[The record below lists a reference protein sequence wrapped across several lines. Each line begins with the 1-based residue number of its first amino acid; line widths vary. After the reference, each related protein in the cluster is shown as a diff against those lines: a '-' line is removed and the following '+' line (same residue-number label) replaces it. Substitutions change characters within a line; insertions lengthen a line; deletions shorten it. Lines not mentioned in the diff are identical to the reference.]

1 MGEMIREVC
10 FVSLFAA
17 IACSVAPQGQVRTIM
32 NILSSVILILVVL
45 KPMASLDMR
54 EYAAS
59 VAKYREM
66 EQRLSL
72 EAEDMSTRL
81 NRLVIEEEYE
91 TYIRDKAV
99 EYGICLSDVKVKL
112 EWHPDGCWV
121 PVAAEIAFTE
131 ESGGVNR
138 LKTHLKSQ
146 LGLPEEK
153 QLWYQ
158 IE

>member
-91 TYIRDKAV
+91 TYIRDKAAEKQIELDRV
-99 EYGICLSDVKVKL
+99 NIKL
-112 EWHPDGCWV
+112 EWNTQGYWM
-121 PVAAEIAFTE
+121 PVSVEIGYINEAENIHE
-131 ESGGVNR
+131 LESVIE
-138 LKTHLKSQ
+138 TQ
-146 LGLPEEK
+146 LGLSGEK
-153 QLWYQ
+153 QVWYLIQ
-158 IE
+158 